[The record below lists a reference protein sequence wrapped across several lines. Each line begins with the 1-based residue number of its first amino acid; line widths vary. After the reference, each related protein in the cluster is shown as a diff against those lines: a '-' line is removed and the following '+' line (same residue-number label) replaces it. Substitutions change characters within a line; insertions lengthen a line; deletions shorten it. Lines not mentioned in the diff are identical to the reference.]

1 MSDWIVVVDDDPLSL
16 KVAWHILG
24 KNNMQVTGLSSGK
37 ELLKFLED
45 NRPDLI
51 LLDIMMPDM
60 DGFAT
65 LAALRKQ
72 EQEKQ
77 LEEVPVIFL
86 TSEGDKSI
94 ETKGFEVGVADF
106 IRKPFDSGVLIKRIT
121 NILTR
126 QDQINRFQLEATI
139 DKLTDLLNKG
149 AVEEKL
155 DMICRRKAGYLLMV
169 DLDAFKLVN
178 DIYGH
183 DTGDKVLELFS
194 DLIKKYLGPE
204 DIIGRIGGDEFIAYV
219 FSFESENDL
228 KRFSIDLNAALV
240 EGAKEYMNG
249 STDIPIGASIGAV
262 YGPGQGT
269 SFSELEKK
277 ADKALYSVKEHG
289 KHGYSM
295 YGTGS
300 EEDSDDINL
309 KNLSMIL
316 SERNISNSALKLDK
330 DSFINVYRFVMRYI
344 MRYHRD
350 ACKLLFTL
358 SPKTEEPGE
367 EFDESCQKFG
377 EHTSNLLRK
386 SDLLMQYKKNQ
397 FFIFLTDIK
406 EEAIAQVVGN
416 VIRTWREK
424 NGDDMVITYEIEFLK
439 SEEVEKSDGKNLWV
453 VVVDDDAVNLKV
465 AGHVLSKNNMKVT
478 TLSSGAELLEF
489 VSDKRPDLILLDVN
503 MPGLSGFETLEK
515 LRAEE
520 TEIADIPVIFLT
532 GDNDKDAE
540 KKGLS
545 LGAMD
550 FIRKPFVP
558 EVLTLRVKQ
567 IVELLRLQK
576 HLAEEVGRK
585 SKENEQLFLN
595 VVSSLAGA
603 IDAKDTY
610 TKGHSGRVAEYAREI
625 SRRYGYNMKE
635 QSDIFI
641 MGLLHDVG
649 KIGVPD
655 AVINKPG
662 KLTDEEFEYIKKH
675 PVVGSQILKKIK
687 EMPKLSVGARWH
699 HERYDGKGYPDGL
712 KGDEIPEEARIIAV
726 ADAYDA
732 MTSNR
737 SYRHVMSQDKVREE
751 ILKGKGTQFDPRFAD
766 IMLTMMDEDKGF
778 NMREEFSWEEVL

>member
-16 KVAWHILG
+16 KVAGHILG
-24 KNNMQVTGLSSGK
+24 KNDMQVTTLGSGK
-37 ELLKFLED
+37 ELVDFMRE

-60 DGFAT
+60 DGFKT
-65 LAALRKQ
+65 LEALRAIEREKQ
-72 EQEKQ
+72 E
-77 LEEVPVIFL
+77 EETPVIFL
-86 TSEGDKSI
+86 TSEGDRSI
-94 ETKGFEVGVADF
+94 ETKGFEVGVDDF
-106 IRKPFDSGVLIKRIT
+106 IRKPFDAEVLVKRIK
-121 NILTR
+121 NILNK
-126 QDQINRFQLEATI
+126 QGQINKFQLEATM

-155 DMICRRKAGYLLMV
+155 DMICRRKAGYLIMI

-183 DTGDKVLELFS
+183 DAGDRMLGCFS
-194 DLIKKYLGPE
+194 DLLKKYLGPD
-204 DIIGRIGGDEFIAYV
+204 DIIGRIGGDEFIAYT
-219 FSFESENDL
+219 FSLESENDIR
-228 KRFSIDLNAALV
+228 RFSVNLNSSLV
-240 EGAKEYMNG
+240 EETKALMNG
-249 STDIPIGASIGAV
+249 STDIPVGASIGAV
-262 YGPGQGT
+262 YGPGQGA
-269 SFSELEKK
+269 SYAELVKK
-277 ADKALYSVKEHG
+277 ADKAVYTVKENG
-289 KHGYSM
+289 KHGYAM
-295 YGTGS
+295 YSNTT
-300 EEDSDDINL
+300 EDDSDDINL

-358 SPKTEEPGE
+358 APKNEKRGE
-367 EFDESCQKFG
+367 EFDESCSKFG
-377 EHTSNLLRK
+377 DHTSNLLRK

-397 FFIFLTDIK
+397 YFIFLTDIK

-424 NGDDMVITYEIEFLK
+424 NGDDLVITYEIEYLK
-439 SEEVEKSDGKNLWV
+439 SEELEKSDGKKLWV

-465 AGHVLSKNNMKVT
+465 AGHVLSKNDMKVT
-478 TLSSGAELLEF
+478 TLSSGADLLEF
-489 VSDKRPDLILLDVN
+489 LSDKRPDLILLDVN
-503 MPGLSGFETLEK
+503 MPGMNGFETLEK

-576 HLAEEVGRK
+576 HLADEVGRK

-610 TKGHSGRVAEYAREI
+610 TNGHSGRVAEYAKEI
-625 SRRYGYNMKE
+625 ARRYGYNMKE
-635 QSDIFI
+635 QSDIYI
-641 MGLLHDVG
+641 IGLLHDVG

-699 HERYDGKGYPDGL
+699 HERYDGTGYPDGL
-712 KGDEIPEEARIIAV
+712 KGEEIPEEARIIAV

-751 ILKGKGTQFDPRFAD
+751 IRSGKGTQFDPRFAD
-766 IMLTMMDEDKGF
+766 IMIQMIDEDKGF
-778 NMREEFSWEEVL
+778 NMREEYSWKEVL